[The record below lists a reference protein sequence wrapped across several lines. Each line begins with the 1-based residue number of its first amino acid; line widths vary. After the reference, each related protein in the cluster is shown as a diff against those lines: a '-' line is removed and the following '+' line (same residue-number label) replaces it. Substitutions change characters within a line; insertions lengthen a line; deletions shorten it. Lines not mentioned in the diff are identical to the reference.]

1 MANISY
7 VTLTELKRQWD
18 AENENI
24 ATLSAPV
31 MMQYA
36 RTASSKVERITGRE
50 FMPRIETRY
59 FDARN
64 SNLLGPHIDS
74 SRETMDLDQPI
85 LVLTTTVLGDSTSL
99 TTDTDVRLSPRGS
112 EPGFELQIYFP
123 QTARWTDYTDDFID
137 AIVITGIWGWR
148 DRYTEEGWQLSGDAI
163 KTTALTADTTNTTIK
178 VTDADGA
185 NWIGDTPRFDRGMLI
200 RIDSEYMSVVDTD
213 TDSTPNTLT
222 VIRAAR
228 GSTVATHIADTAIS
242 VFVVQPEIVR
252 ATQLIAF
259 FDYVRRGK
267 IAQVTFD
274 GVTTVEGI
282 EVPNEVAE
290 ILGAFTPIR
299 IGG

>member
-7 VTLTELKRQWD
+7 VTLTELKRQWN

-24 ATLSAPV
+24 ASLSAPV

-36 RTASSKVERITGRE
+36 RTASSKVERITGHE
-50 FMPRIETRY
+50 FMPRIETLY

-64 SNLLGPHIDS
+64 DPLLGPHIDS

-85 LVLTTTVLGDSTSL
+85 LELTTTVLGDSTSL

-137 AIVITGIWGWR
+137 AIAITGVWGWR
-148 DRYTEEGWQLSGDAI
+148 DRYTIEGWQLSGDAI
-163 KTTALTADTTNTTIK
+163 KTMALTAVATDTTVK
-178 VTDADGA
+178 VTDADGT

-200 RIDSEYMSVVDTD
+200 RIDSEYMSVVAVTADDT
-213 TDSTPNTLT
+213 NELT

-228 GSTVATHIADTAIS
+228 GSTLATHEITTTID

-252 ATQLIAF
+252 ATQLLAF

>member
-24 ATLSAPV
+24 ADLSDPIA
-31 MMQYA
+31 MQYA

-64 SNLLGPHIDS
+64 DDDLGPHIDS
-74 SRETMDLDQPI
+74 ARETMDLDQPI
-85 LVLTTTVLGDSTSL
+85 LVLTTTVLGDGTSL

-123 QTARWTDYTDDFID
+123 NTSRWTDYTDDFID
-137 AIVITGIWGWR
+137 AIAITGIWGWR
-148 DRYTEEGWQLSGDAI
+148 DRYSIEGWQLSGDAI
-163 KTTALTADTTNTTIK
+163 KTTALTAVATDTTVK
-178 VTDADGA
+178 VTDADGT

-200 RIDSEYMSVVDTD
+200 RIDSEYMSVVATD
-213 TDSTPNTLT
+213 TDNNTLT

-228 GSTVATHIADTAIS
+228 GSTLATHEIAATID

-267 IAQVTFD
+267 IVQVTFD

>member
-36 RTASSKVERITGRE
+36 RTASSKVERITGHE

-64 SNLLGPHIDS
+64 DPLLGPHIDS

-99 TTDTDVRLSPRGS
+99 TTDTDIRLSPRGS

-137 AIVITGIWGWR
+137 AIAITGIWGWR
-148 DRYTEEGWQLSGDAI
+148 DRYSIEGWKLSGDAI
-163 KTTALTADTTNTTIK
+163 KTTALTAVATDTTVK
-178 VTDADGA
+178 VTDADGT

-200 RIDSEYMSVVDTD
+200 RIDSEYMSVVSTD
-213 TDSTPNTLT
+213 TTDNELT

-228 GSTVATHIADTAIS
+228 GSTLASHEIAATID

-259 FDYVRRGK
+259 FDYARRGN
-267 IAQVTFD
+267 IVQVTFD
-274 GVTTVEGI
+274 GVTTLEGI

-290 ILGAFTPIR
+290 TLGAFTPIR

>member
-36 RTASSKVERITGRE
+36 RTASSKVERITGSE
-50 FMPRIETRY
+50 YMPRIETRF

-64 SNLLGPHIDS
+64 SKLLGPHIDS
-74 SRETMDLDQPI
+74 SGQIMDLDQPI

-99 TTDTDVRLSPRGS
+99 ATDTDVRLSPRGS

-137 AIVITGIWGWR
+137 AIAITGIWGWR
-148 DRYTEEGWQLSGDAI
+148 DRYTIEGWQLSGDAI
-163 KTTALTADTTNTTIK
+163 KTTALTAVATDTTVK

-200 RIDSEYMSVVDTD
+200 RIDNEYMSVVSVVADDT
-213 TDSTPNTLT
+213 NELT

-228 GSTVATHIADTAIS
+228 GSTLATHEIS
-242 VFVVQPEIVR
+242 ATIDVFVVQPEIVR
-252 ATQLIAF
+252 ATQLMAF
-259 FDYVRRGK
+259 FDYARRGK
-267 IAQVTFD
+267 QVQVTFD

>member
-137 AIVITGIWGWR
+137 AIAITGIWGWR
-148 DRYTEEGWQLSGDAI
+148 DRYSIEGWQLSGDAI
-163 KTTALTADTTNTTIK
+163 KTTALTAVTTDTTVK
-178 VTDADGA
+178 VTDADGT

-200 RIDSEYMSVVDTD
+200 RIDSEYMSIVSTNTTD
-213 TDSTPNTLT
+213 NELT

-228 GSTVATHIADTAIS
+228 GSTLAAHDVAATID

-252 ATQLIAF
+252 ATQLLAF
-259 FDYVRRGK
+259 FDYARRGK

-290 ILGAFTPIR
+290 ILGAFTPVR

>member
-112 EPGFELQIYFP
+112 EPAFELQIYFP

-137 AIVITGIWGWR
+137 AIAITGIWGWR
-148 DRYTEEGWQLSGDAI
+148 DRYSIEGWQLSGDAI
-163 KTTALTADTTNTTIK
+163 KTTALTAVATDTTVK
-178 VTDADGA
+178 VTDADGT

-200 RIDSEYMSVVDTD
+200 RIDSEYMSVVSTNTTD
-213 TDSTPNTLT
+213 NELT

-228 GSTVATHIADTAIS
+228 GSTLATHDIAATID

-252 ATQLIAF
+252 ATQLLAF
-259 FDYVRRGK
+259 FDYARRGK